1 VWGRDGMR
9 KLWSAS
15 NVAVYG
21 GGVKEPEFLN
31 ELSQMIGDYDRRT
44 TSTSIGR
51 GSRST
56 SHGIQRERTLDI
68 ADLGALPRGRAV
80 VFASGAPA
88 TLVETVPWMNGPHA
102 AALRASIAAHDPS
115 HSTPEP
121 ASALPAATIA
131 PTPPPDVSDTW
142 INDATRTEPGA

>member
-1 VWGRDGMR
+1 MERLERRRLRRGNEGT
-9 KLWSAS
+9 
-15 NVAVYG
+15 
-21 GGVKEPEFLN
+21 EFLN

-44 TSTSIGR
+44 TSTSVGR

-56 SHGIQRERTLDI
+56 SHGIQRDRTLDV

-102 AALRASIAAHDPS
+102 EKLRTSIAAHDPS
-115 HSTPEP
+115 H
-121 ASALPAATIA
+121 AGVAHA
-131 PTPPPDVSDTW
+131 PTPAADGWIVIQPSRGQPDS
-142 INDATRTEPGA
+142 E